1 MDVSSIHCWRLCNQS
16 SGEIPVSL
24 SPIAPGGQW
33 QHKRHWII
41 STSSVIVILIVCPG
55 MTKERRRR
63 GGDCTPFCVE
73 TLEDPKEWW
82 VISQRSSC
90 RSWTTELNF
99 VAPLSPHWW
108 KSVCSDLCTHV
119 LLCNRLCLLLL
130 PLYISLFRVCVA
142 LNKLSKNQK
151 INRGSSVSCSVKYPK
166 ESW

>member
-55 MTKERRRR
+55 GIAMVWQGSEGGGGG

-82 VISQRSSC
+82 VISQQSSC
-90 RSWTTELNF
+90 RSWTTELIF

-119 LLCNRLCLLLL
+119 LLCNRLCLLL
-130 PLYISLFRVCVA
+130 PLYIYLFLSCVCVC
-142 LNKLSKNQK
+142 
-151 INRGSSVSCSVKYPK
+151 VCCSQ
-166 ESW
+166 